1 MLTFSAATR
10 AARCIV
16 GSWSQSSNVIFHRT
30 IVLQCPGGGPMNT
43 RLSPPHRDLAINSAV
58 LAALSTQQRSLLST
72 AQTLSESA
80 KASATASSEAGEG
93 DEKPKYKPLTKWQKR
108 GYIFFGA
115 NMFALV
121 IGRHVMSLYHFD
133 TLCST
138 VRNIICSEGFVK
150 WVSESSIHSIH

>member
-10 AARCIV
+10 AARCVV
-16 GSWSQSSNVIFHRT
+16 GSWTQSNVILRRT
-30 IVLQCPGGGPMNT
+30 IVLQCPGGPMNT
-43 RLSPPHRDLAINSAV
+43 KLSPPNGDLALKS
-58 LAALSTQQRSLLST
+58 AALAIFSSQRSLLST

-93 DEKPKYKPLTKWQKR
+93 DEKPKYKPLTKWQKW

-121 IGRHVMSLYHFD
+121 IGRHVTLSL
-133 TLCST
+133 
-138 VRNIICSEGFVK
+138 
-150 WVSESSIHSIH
+150 